1 MDNNNNIF
9 NNNYKINIKIY
20 LKFWVGCVKI
30 LQRYLH
36 YVNPYVSIIG
46 HTNLYIYPGT
56 KNSRNDGGK

>member
-1 MDNNNNIF
+1 
-9 NNNYKINIKIY
+9 
-20 LKFWVGCVKI
+20 VGCVKI